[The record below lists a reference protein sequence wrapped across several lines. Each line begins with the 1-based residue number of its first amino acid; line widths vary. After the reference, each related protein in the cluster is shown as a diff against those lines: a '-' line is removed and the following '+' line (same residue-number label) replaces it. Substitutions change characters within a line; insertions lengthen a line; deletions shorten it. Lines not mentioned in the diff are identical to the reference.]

1 MRMRYCLAIL
11 AVAPL
16 LGQETILL
24 RPSAKIDPSAPKEQ
38 VEERGKDG
46 IINRSITHVV
56 EPSVTVYLPRV
67 SPARLS

>member
-1 MRMRYCLAIL
+1 MRCYLAIL

-24 RPSAKIDPSAPKEQ
+24 RPGAKIDPSAPKEQ

-46 IINRSITHVV
+46 IINRSITHW
-56 EPSVTVYLPRV
+56 SNR
-67 SPARLS
+67 R